1 MWEWNRLDAPNL
13 FGALVATNEEPR
25 KLVFAGRKGGRGF
38 SQMIDLEGLV
48 VAREPKFLSEN
59 LVIFP
64 NAGKGAKYLFVFPRS
79 SGPLVEEIV
88 DYLRARQ
95 SAAPTVTA
103 EVPTPEREP
112 VLQA

>member
-1 MWEWNRLDAPNL
+1 
-13 FGALVATNEEPR
+13 VATNEEPR
-25 KLVFAGRKGGRGF
+25 KLVFVGRKGGRGF
-38 SQMIDLEGLV
+38 SQLIDLEGLV

-79 SGPLVEEIV
+79 SGALVEEIV
-88 DYLRARQ
+88 EYLRARL
-95 SAAPTVTA
+95 SATPTPAA
-103 EVPTPEREP
+103 EVAPPDHEP